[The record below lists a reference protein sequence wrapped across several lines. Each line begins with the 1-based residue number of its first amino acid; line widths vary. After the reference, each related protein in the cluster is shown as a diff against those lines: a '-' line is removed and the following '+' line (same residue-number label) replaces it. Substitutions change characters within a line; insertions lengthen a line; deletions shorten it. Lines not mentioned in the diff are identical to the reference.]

1 MGSDTPVLVLCNGA
15 SPPSESSGDQ
25 SAIVLDYRD
34 RSDGLDNVKLGLPN
48 FVRDVYHLPDRTWGR
63 LVTKT
68 KRKHCRFLIKGTW

>member
-34 RSDGLDNVKLGLPN
+34 RSDGLVNVKLGAVFPVLAPSG
-48 FVRDVYHLPDRTWGR
+48 FVGVHHRARMRSSTSATADSA
-63 LVTKT
+63 
-68 KRKHCRFLIKGTW
+68 CRATP